1 MGEKEKDKI
10 DKSLDFEM
18 GDQVRHHKWGIG
30 TIMFK
35 SGSGEKIKVIVLFPE
50 EGRKTLMLKY
60 ARLEKLQ

>member
-1 MGEKEKDKI
+1 MSEKEKDKI

-18 GDQVRHHKWGIG
+18 GDQVRHPKWGIG

-35 SGSGEKIKVIVLFPE
+35 SGSGDKIKVIVLFPE

>member
-1 MGEKEKDKI
+1 MTTKEGKSEI

-18 GDQVRHHKWGIG
+18 GDQVKHPKWGIG

-35 SGSGEKIKVIVLFPE
+35 SGSGDKIKVIVLFPE

-60 ARLEKLQ
+60 ARLEKM

>member
-1 MGEKEKDKI
+1 MSEKETDKI

-18 GDQVRHHKWGIG
+18 GDQVRHPRWGIG

-35 SGSGEKIKVIVLFPE
+35 SGSGDKIKVIVLFPE

-60 ARLEKLQ
+60 AKLEKL

>member
-1 MGEKEKDKI
+1 MSEKEKDKI

-18 GDQVRHHKWGIG
+18 GDQVRHPKWGIG

-35 SGSGEKIKVIVLFPE
+35 SGSGDKIKVIVLFPE

-60 ARLEKLQ
+60 AKLEKL

>member
-1 MGEKEKDKI
+1 MAEKEEKKEI

-18 GDQVRHHKWGIG
+18 GDQVRHPKWGIG

-35 SGSGEKIKVIVLFPE
+35 SGSGDKIKVIVLFPE

-60 ARLEKLQ
+60 AKLEKI